1 MNKSILWLGGLGVSI
16 AIVFLLATLRHS
28 DIDANDIAVDDNS
41 EARANARSASSGVQL
56 SSESTVAN
64 FGTDPNSN
72 ESIVDGSEN
81 KAQIAAAEYEVLN
94 RDFRQTFAQGV
105 SDDYS
110 QLFRHLGMG
119 SDLQESLVNFLVEE
133 RMTDSSVD
141 QEGES
146 YPGGYDVRT
155 MRLEE
160 ILGEELLSEYLAL
173 EKDISSYAEVG
184 RIGPMLAQRDLQLS
198 ESQADR
204 LFEAHAQVLGNYE
217 SEIVEGVSP
226 AIELVVS
233 EMADK
238 MRLLIEG
245 APAFLSPQQVQ
256 ALAAHYDD
264 LTRRR
269 LQSLEQQ
276 TIQAHRDQTGQ
287 PPIVFPAE

>member
-1 MNKSILWLGGLGVSI
+1 MKQSILWLGGLGVSI

-28 DIDANDIAVDDNS
+28 DIDANDIAVDDSS

-56 SSESTVAN
+56 ASESSVAN

-72 ESIVDGSEN
+72 ESIFNGSEN
-81 KAQIAAAEYEVLN
+81 KAQIASAEYEVLN
-94 RDFRQTFAQGV
+94 RDFRRSIAQKV
-105 SDDYS
+105 SNDYS
-110 QLFRHLGMG
+110 QLFRHLGIG
-119 SDLQESLVNFLVEE
+119 TDLQESLVNFLVEG
-133 RMTDSSVD
+133 RMNDSLVD

-160 ILGEELLSEYLAL
+160 ILGEELISKYLAF

-184 RIGPMLAQRDLQLS
+184 RIDAVLAQRGLQLS

-204 LFEAHAQVLGNYE
+204 LFEAHAQVLSNYE
-217 SEIVEGVSP
+217 SEIVEGVPP

-238 MRLLIEG
+238 MRLVTEG
-245 APAFLSPQQVQ
+245 APAFMSPQQVQ
-256 ALAAHYDD
+256 ALAAYYDD

-276 TIQAHRDQTGQ
+276 SIQAHRGQTGQ